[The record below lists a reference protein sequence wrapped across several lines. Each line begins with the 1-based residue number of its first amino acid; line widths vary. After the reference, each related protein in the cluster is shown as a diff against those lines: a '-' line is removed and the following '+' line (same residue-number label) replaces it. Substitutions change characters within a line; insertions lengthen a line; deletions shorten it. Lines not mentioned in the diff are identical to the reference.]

1 MRPVYASLHFYVQV
15 HQLQQPSQDLGQ
27 QHARDQSASAIVFLM
42 YPLLQLTHP
51 RPSQVISSAPQ
62 GTCQNGAAQEE
73 GMAGTQVPFSK
84 ERKQVQGPLE
94 GSFMRGTGQANI
106 ADP

>member
-1 MRPVYASLHFYVQV
+1 
-15 HQLQQPSQDLGQ
+15 
-27 QHARDQSASAIVFLM
+27 
-42 YPLLQLTHP
+42 
-51 RPSQVISSAPQ
+51 
-62 GTCQNGAAQEE
+62 
-73 GMAGTQVPFSK
+73 MAGTQVPFSK